1 MFQNSPQNKYN
12 ILLDKIKSYFV
23 FNSSQ
28 RNGILFLLLLVSG
41 FIVINNYIDFTTE
54 NLLDTNSKEVL
65 AVQKELD
72 SIRTLLTESNQPKI
86 YPFNPNFITD
96 FKGYKLGMSSEE
108 IDRLLDYRKQNK
120 WINSKEE
127 FKMVTKVSD
136 SFLDQI
142 SSYFK
147 FPEWVTNPKPK
158 YSDWKKGFKEKTFNQ
173 KIDLNSATQLEL
185 KKVNGIGEALSKR
198 IIDYRNKLGGFTND
212 IQLYE
217 VYGLDYQ
224 LTDKVR
230 NDFTVKTPKEIIK
243 MNLNKIST
251 SDIATVPGIS
261 FELAKRIWEFRILNE
276 RIVNFSELKNIE
288 GLTERKLQGIQLYL
302 KLE

>member
-1 MFQNSPQNKYN
+1 M
-12 ILLDKIKSYFV
+12 DKIKSFFV

-28 RNGILFLLLLVSG
+28 RNGILFLLLFVSG
-41 FIVINNYIDFTTE
+41 FAVISNYIDFTTE

-72 SIRTLLTESNQPKI
+72 SIKTLLMESNQPKI

-108 IDRLLDYRKQNK
+108 IDRLLEYRKQNK
-120 WINSKEE
+120 WINSKED
-127 FKMVTKVSD
+127 FQKVTKVSD

-147 FPEWVTNPKPK
+147 FPDWIGNPKPK
-158 YSDWKKGFKEKTFNQ
+158 YSDWRKGFKEKTFDQ
-173 KIDLNSATQLEL
+173 KIDLNIATQLQLE
-185 KKVNGIGEALSKR
+185 KINGIGKSFSKR
-198 IIDYRNKLGGFTND
+198 IVDYRSKLIGFSDD

-224 LTDKVR
+224 VVKRVL
-230 NDFTVKTPKEIIK
+230 NEFTVKTPKEIIK
-243 MNLNKIST
+243 MNLNKISA
-251 SDIATVPGIS
+251 SDIATIPGIS

-276 RIVNFSELKNIE
+276 RIVDFMELKKIE

-302 KLE
+302 KLK

>member
-1 MFQNSPQNKYN
+1 M
-12 ILLDKIKSYFV
+12 DKIKSFFV

-41 FIVINNYIDFTTE
+41 FAVISNYIDFTTE

-65 AVQKELD
+65 ALQKELD
-72 SIRTLLTESNQPKI
+72 SIKTLLIESNQPKI

-120 WINSKEE
+120 WINSKED
-127 FKMVTKVSD
+127 FQKVTKVSD

-147 FPEWVTNPKPK
+147 FPDWISNPKPK
-158 YSDWKKGFKEKTFNQ
+158 YSDWRKGFKEKTFDQ
-173 KIDLNSATQLEL
+173 KIDLNIATQLQLE
-185 KKVNGIGEALSKR
+185 KINGIGKSFSKR
-198 IIDYRNKLGGFTND
+198 IVDYRSKLIGFSD
-212 IQLYE
+212 DMQLYE
-217 VYGLDYQ
+217 IYGLDYQ
-224 LTDKVR
+224 VVNRVL
-230 NDFTVKTPKEIIK
+230 NEFTVKTPKEIIK
-243 MNLNKIST
+243 MNLNKISA
-251 SDIATVPGIS
+251 SDIATIPGIS

-276 RIVNFSELKNIE
+276 RIVDFMELKKIE

-302 KLE
+302 RLK

>member
-1 MFQNSPQNKYN
+1 M
-12 ILLDKIKSYFV
+12 DKIKSYFV

-41 FIVINNYIDFTTE
+41 FAVINNYIDFTTE

-72 SIRTLLTESNQPKI
+72 SIRTLLIESNQSKI
-86 YPFNPNFITD
+86 HPFNPNFITD

-120 WINSKEE
+120 WINSKED
-127 FKMVTKVSD
+127 FKKVTKVSD

-147 FPEWVTNPKPK
+147 FPDWISNPKPK
-158 YSDWKKGFKEKTFNQ
+158 YSDWRKGFKEKTFDQ

-198 IIDYRNKLGGFTND
+198 IIDYRDKLGGFTND

-243 MNLNKIST
+243 MNLNKISA

-276 RIVNFSELKNIE
+276 GIVDFIELKKIE

>member
-1 MFQNSPQNKYN
+1 M
-12 ILLDKIKSYFV
+12 DKIKSYFV

-41 FIVINNYIDFTTE
+41 FAVINNYIDFTTE

-120 WINSKEE
+120 WINSKED
-127 FKMVTKVSD
+127 FKKVTKVSD

-147 FPEWVTNPKPK
+147 FPDWISNPKPK
-158 YSDWKKGFKEKTFNQ
+158 YSDWRKGFKEKTFDQ

-198 IIDYRNKLGGFTND
+198 IIDYRDKLGGFTND

-243 MNLNKIST
+243 MNLNKISA

-276 RIVNFSELKNIE
+276 RIVDFIELKKIE

-302 KLE
+302 KLESNPE

>member
-1 MFQNSPQNKYN
+1 M
-12 ILLDKIKSYFV
+12 DKIKSFFV

-28 RNGILFLLLLVSG
+28 RNGILFLLLFVSG
-41 FIVINNYIDFTTE
+41 FAVISNYIDFTTE

>member
-1 MFQNSPQNKYN
+1 M
-12 ILLDKIKSYFV
+12 DKFKFFFV

-41 FIVINNYIDFTTE
+41 FAVISNYIDFTTE
-54 NLLDTNSKEVL
+54 NLLDTNSKKVL

-72 SIRTLLTESNQPKI
+72 SIRTLLMESNQPKI

-120 WINSKEE
+120 WINSKED
-127 FKMVTKVSD
+127 FQKVTKVSD

-147 FPEWVTNPKPK
+147 FPDWISNPKPK
-158 YSDWKKGFKEKTFNQ
+158 YSDWRKEFKEKTFDQ
-173 KIDLNSATQLEL
+173 KIDINIATQLQLEEI
-185 KKVNGIGEALSKR
+185 NGIGKSFSKR
-198 IIDYRNKLGGFTND
+198 IVDYRSKLVGFSDD

-224 LTDKVR
+224 VVNKVL
-230 NDFTVKTPKEIIK
+230 NEFTVKTPKEIIK
-243 MNLNKIST
+243 MNLNKISA
-251 SDIATVPGIS
+251 SDIATIPGIS

-276 RIVNFSELKNIE
+276 RIVDFMELKKIE

>member
-1 MFQNSPQNKYN
+1 
-12 ILLDKIKSYFV
+12 LDKFKSFFV

-41 FIVINNYIDFTTE
+41 FAVISNYIDFTTE
-54 NLLDTNSKEVL
+54 NLLHTNSKEVL
-65 AVQKELD
+65 ALQKELD
-72 SIRTLLTESNQPKI
+72 SIRTLLMESNQPKI

-120 WINSKEE
+120 WINSKED
-127 FKMVTKVSD
+127 FQKVTKVSD

-147 FPEWVTNPKPK
+147 FPDWISNPKPK
-158 YSDWKKGFKEKTFNQ
+158 YSDWRKGFKEKTFDQ
-173 KIDLNSATQLEL
+173 KIDINIATQLQLEEI
-185 KKVNGIGEALSKR
+185 NGIGKSFSKR
-198 IIDYRNKLGGFTND
+198 IVDYRSKLVGFSDD

-224 LTDKVR
+224 VVNKVL
-230 NDFTVKTPKEIIK
+230 NEFTVKTPKEIIK
-243 MNLNKIST
+243 MNLNKISA
-251 SDIATVPGIS
+251 SDIATIPGIS

-276 RIVNFSELKNIE
+276 RIVDFMELKKIE

>member
-1 MFQNSPQNKYN
+1 M
-12 ILLDKIKSYFV
+12 DKIKSFFV

-41 FIVINNYIDFTTE
+41 FAVINNYIDFTTE

-72 SIRTLLTESNQPKI
+72 SIRILLTESNQTKI

-120 WINSKEE
+120 WINSKED
-127 FKMVTKVSD
+127 FKKVTKVSD

-147 FPEWVTNPKPK
+147 FPDWISNPKPK
-158 YSDWKKGFKEKTFNQ
+158 YSDWRKGLKEKTFDQ

-198 IIDYRNKLGGFTND
+198 IIDYRDKLGGFTND

-224 LTDKVR
+224 LIDKVR
-230 NDFTVKTPKEIIK
+230 NDFTVKTSKEIIK
-243 MNLNKIST
+243 MNLNKISA

-276 RIVNFSELKNIE
+276 GIVDFIELKKIE

-302 KLE
+302 RLK